1 MENVGSVR
9 RAVAVEVESPPPE
22 LYAVEEAAVYVSER
36 GTLERGR
43 REELYRRFRELY
55 PHLPAQLVQQAMRQ
69 GAEVGKSFLE
79 ARRDGRVRK
88 PSPEV
93 RRVSIRFAK
102 DSWSYKK
109 AVGSAAPARLALS
122 LPGGRREVWIKPHRR
137 FWLYWWKVLRKE
149 AELASTLIL
158 KRRRGRW
165 YAIFVFDVKPREG
178 PPAEVVAFDVNE
190 NSVAVA
196 RMPLLSTVDAVARW
210 NRRYV
215 DPAVYSVRTDFG
227 RLAKRYEAV
236 RNAKLEELKRRYP
249 FAGRDGEERA
259 QNVADTREFRKF
271 VGRLRER
278 RRKEARVRQIARD
291 VTRDPAVIIT
301 EELGENPQEGM
312 IGVEKKKVKKRGLRH
327 RIKQT
332 PFRKLVRAVEDKAAE
347 RGSVVV
353 YVSPYRNSKVCPIH
367 FALLRD
373 NGGWHTLRC
382 PRGHVVD
389 RDAAAVLN
397 MLWKATP
404 EGAAKGVWWDVKEVG
419 KRLRK
424 EGITPKDAEK
434 RGNPLVPWP
443 VVRAVWT
450 SLRSLKAS
458 PQWPAVLARASP
470 TTPAGGAHEGGARA
484 PPRGAPALGEE
495 VSWDYEGEEDGIR
508 FVPLWRWLLEQP

>member
-1 MENVGSVR
+1 MENVRSVR

-22 LYAVEEAAVYVSER
+22 LYAVEEAYRRIVEEVAVYV
-36 GTLERGR
+36 TERGR
-43 REELYRRFRELY
+43 LEREKYSELYRRFRELY
-55 PHLPAQLVQQAMRQ
+55 PWLHSQLVQQAMNQ
-69 GAEVGKSFLE
+69 GVEAGRSFLE
-79 ARRDGRVRK
+79 AGRDSRVRK
-88 PSPEV
+88 PRPEV

-109 AVGSAAPARLALS
+109 AVGSAAPVRLALS

-137 FWLYWWKVLRKE
+137 FWLYWWKALRGE

-165 YAIFVFDVKPREG
+165 YAIFTFDVQPRGE

-190 NSVAVA
+190 NTVAVA
-196 RMPLLSTVDAVARW
+196 RASLLSTVDAVARW
-210 NRRYV
+210 NRQYL
-215 DPAVYSVRTDFG
+215 DPAIYSIRTDFG

-236 RNAKLEELKRRYP
+236 RGGKLEELKRKYP
-249 FAGRDGEERA
+249 YAGRDDEEKV
-259 QNVADTREFRKF
+259 QNVTDTREFRKF
-271 VGRLRER
+271 AKRLRER
-278 RRKEARVRQIARD
+278 RRKEDRVKQVAREVVRS
-291 VTRDPAVIIT
+291 PAVIIT
-301 EELGENPQEGM
+301 EDLGKNPQEEM
-312 IGVEKKKVKKRGLRH
+312 IGVEEKAKKGVRKKVKRTELRH
-327 RIKQT
+327 RIKQI
-332 PFRKLVRAVEDKAAE
+332 PFRKLVRTVEDKARE
-347 RGSVVV
+347 TGSVVV

-373 NGGWHTLRC
+373 NGDWHTLWC
-382 PRGHVVD
+382 PHGHAVD

-434 RGNPLVPWP
+434 RDPLVPWP

-450 SLRSLKAS
+450 SLTRLKAS

-470 TTPAGGAHEGGARA
+470 TTPAGGAYEGGARA
-484 PPRGAPALGEE
+484 PPRGAGTPAL
-495 VSWDYEGEEDGIR
+495 
-508 FVPLWRWLLEQP
+508 